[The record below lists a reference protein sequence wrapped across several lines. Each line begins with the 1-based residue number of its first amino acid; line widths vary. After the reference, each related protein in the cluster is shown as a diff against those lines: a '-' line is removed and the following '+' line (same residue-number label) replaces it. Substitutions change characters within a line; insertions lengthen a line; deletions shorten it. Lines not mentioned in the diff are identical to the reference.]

1 MFAQTDIDHVKY
13 AIVGNSA
20 GAVGAVEAIRQVD
33 KEATIAIISDE
44 PYAVY
49 SRPSIAEYLMGERD
63 EQQILYRP
71 VEFYMKEGTFPLMD
85 AKVGS
90 IDFGFKKIRF
100 EDTKRFTK
108 DLGYDKL
115 LLATG
120 GTPFIPPIDG
130 GDLKGIHSFITL
142 DDAKGIKQEIDKVDR
157 VVVIGGGLIG
167 ICVTEALVK
176 LAKKVTIVELL
187 DRVLNVNLDRPG
199 SAFMAQRLKD
209 KGVDVITNDS
219 VSRLVAKKGDQDW
232 VGGAELKTGK
242 MLDLDMVIV
251 AIGVR
256 PRLDLVKD
264 SPVKVNRGI
273 VVDRHME
280 TSVPG
285 VYSCGDV
292 AEAYDFVWDENRLS
306 PIWPNAYM
314 GGRTAGMNM
323 AGRKVEYLGS
333 TGMTSLSYFDLP
345 IVSAGLNAIPKDE
358 MGKHEDGDGTPR
370 YEVLFRSRPEQ
381 GFYRKFVLKEGV
393 IKGMIMINNIK
404 GAGIITDLMRDKVDV
419 SAFKQSLLNEE
430 FGLAHLP
437 KDMIPGR
444 LRGEH

>member
-13 AIVGNSA
+13 AIIGNSA

-33 KEATIAIISDE
+33 EEATIAIISDE

-49 SRPSIAEYLMGERD
+49 SRPSIAEYLSGERD
-63 EQQILYRP
+63 EKQILYRP
-71 VEFYMKEGTFPLMD
+71 VEFYMKEGTFPFLD
-85 AKVGS
+85 AKVES
-90 IDFGFKKIRF
+90 IDLGFKKIRF
-100 EDTKRFTK
+100 EDKARFTK
-108 DLGYDKL
+108 DLSYDKL

-120 GTPFIPPIDG
+120 GTPFIPPIVG
-130 GDLKGIHSFITL
+130 GEKKGIHSFITL
-142 DDAKGIKQEIDKVDR
+142 DDAKGIKNEMDKVDK
-157 VVVIGGGLIG
+157 VLVIGGGLIG

-176 LAKKVTIVELL
+176 LAKKVTVVELL
-187 DRVLNVNLDRPG
+187 DRVLNINLDRPG
-199 SAFMAQRLKD
+199 SAFMAQRLQD

-219 VSRLVAKKGDQDW
+219 VAKLVGKKGDEDW
-232 VGGAELKTGK
+232 VGGAELKSGK
-242 MLDLDMVIV
+242 KMDLDMVII

-264 SPVKVNRGI
+264 SPLKVNRGI

-280 TSVPG
+280 TSVPE

-323 AGRKVEYLGS
+323 AGKKVSYLGS
-333 TGMTSLSYFDLP
+333 TGMTSMSYFDLP
-345 IVSAGLNAIPKDE
+345 IVSAGLNSIPKDKL
-358 MGKHEDGDGTPR
+358 GKHEKGDGPR
-370 YEVLFRSRPEQ
+370 YEVLFRSKPEK
-381 GFYRKFVLKEGV
+381 GFYRKFVLKKGV

-419 SAFKQSLLNEE
+419 SSFKEVLLNEE

-444 LRGEH
+444 LRGDH